1 LISVLPALLV
11 AAVLAAPLEQ
21 RPASLEPQAQPPA
34 AAPAAPTAPEV
45 PGPIGPGSVV
55 WATSTDE
62 AHDRAEREGKFV
74 FFEFT
79 QAECGNCKRM
89 DSLLY
94 PAVDFEALLAS
105 SVPVKIDIESP
116 EGKAIASRY
125 SFEKAPAVLITTPQ
139 GRLVFMMEGF
149 FNQPEFFRH
158 ANAGID
164 GYRKW
169 ARQIDAQN
177 VATLPAKEAFDSGN
191 ELYHRSD
198 PQAAVPRLKRAAT
211 APGASARER
220 EDALELLAAAE
231 LDSGQPAAA
240 RKTTEKL
247 IATTKDRQR
256 RERAELFRAQ
266 IPLAENRPAEALALF
281 RKFQK
286 DHPTSPHLTKVKEL
300 VARLQERVAKP

>member
-11 AAVLAAPLEQ
+11 AAVLAAPQQQ
-21 RPASLEPQAQPPA
+21 RPASSKPPAQPPA
-34 AAPAAPTAPEV
+34 TAPTATAPEM
-45 PGPIGPGSVV
+45 PAPLGPGNVA

-62 AHDRAEREGKFV
+62 AHYRADRESKFV

-79 QAECGNCKRM
+79 QAECGNCQRM

-94 PAVDFEALLAS
+94 PAFDFEALLTS
-105 SVPVKIDIESP
+105 SIPIKIDIESP
-116 EGKAIASRY
+116 EGKSIASRY
-125 SFEKAPAVLITTPQ
+125 SLERAPAVLITTPQ

-169 ARQIDAQN
+169 AKQIDAQN
-177 VATLPAKEAFDSGN
+177 VPTLSAKEAFDSGN

-198 PQAAVPRLKRAAT
+198 PQAAVPRLKRATT
-211 APGASARER
+211 APGGTAKQR

-231 LDSGQPAAA
+231 LDSGQPAAS

-286 DHPTSPHLTKVKEL
+286 DHPKSPHLTRVKEL

>member
-11 AAVLAAPLEQ
+11 AAVLAPPPQQ
-21 RPASLEPQAQPPA
+21 RPASPELQAQPPA
-34 AAPAAPTAPEV
+34 TAPTETAPETTA
-45 PGPIGPGSVV
+45 PLGPGKVV
-55 WATSTDE
+55 WATTTDE
-62 AHDRAEREGKFV
+62 AHDRAEKEGKFV

-94 PAVDFEALLAS
+94 PAFDFEALLTS
-105 SVPVKIDIESP
+105 SIPIKIDIESP
-116 EGKAIASRY
+116 EGKSIASRY
-125 SFEKAPAVLITTPQ
+125 SLEQAPAVLITTPQ

-158 ANAGID
+158 ANAGIA

-169 ARQIDAQN
+169 AKQIDAQN
-177 VATLPAKEAFDSGN
+177 VATLSAKEALDSGN

-211 APGASARER
+211 APGGNPKQR

-231 LDSGQPAAA
+231 LDSGQPTAS